1 MDSETATTGALRK
14 LRPLIILAGVALVSL
29 VLRYG
34 APVLVPL
41 ALAALLTF
49 LFTPVVN
56 ALQRWGLGR
65 VLPVVLV
72 LVLMFSVLGVI
83 GYTLATQVTSLGNEL
98 PKYRGNI
105 RQKIT
110 DLRAARHSS
119 ALDRI
124 EREAREVLGEIK
136 KDDAPTPVPD
146 KPVPVVIER
155 S

>member
-41 ALAALLTF
+41 ALAALLTL

-110 DLRAARHSS
+110 DLREARHSPH
-119 ALDRI
+119 R
-124 EREAREVLGEIK
+124 
-136 KDDAPTPVPD
+136 
-146 KPVPVVIER
+146 
-155 S
+155 